1 MGSGRSRPETLRPG
15 ELRRFALALAV
26 LVLVACEDRSGSFPN
41 PPSVTV
47 EAPPPLP
54 SAIASPT
61 PPALPE
67 TPLPTEGKRSADCVQ
82 GWFRPLAGSKLE
94 RRPLRLIRRTVGLPG
109 TPVIVDMRYFS
120 GPESPP
126 SEKGYLAEIQRWYV
140 KLYVEE
146 DLRFQG
152 RFLVESREFGSG
164 VVAVAPY
171 DTEGFRSPD
180 WSGFQ
185 WDAGSPEPRA
195 YPGLPGRWAGVRYDF
210 VRGGA
215 GLGFPGLPAQV
226 SGCLDSS

>member
-1 MGSGRSRPETLRPG
+1 MKKVTI
-15 ELRRFALALAV
+15 ALALLSLAACDEGSGGS
-26 LVLVACEDRSGSFPN
+26 VAFPN
-41 PPSVTV
+41 SPAPT
-47 EAPPPLP
+47 EEAAPPLTATP
-54 SAIASPT
+54 AASPT
-61 PPALPE
+61 PPALPRE
-67 TPLPTEGKRSADCVQ
+67 PLPTEGPKTPRCVQ

-94 RRPLRLIRRTVGLPG
+94 RRPLRLIRRAVGLPG
-109 TPVIVDMRYFS
+109 RPVIVDMRYFT

-126 SEKGYLAEIQRWYV
+126 SEKGYLAEVERWYV

-195 YPGLPGRWAGVRYDF
+195 YPGLPGRWAGIRYDY
-210 VRGGA
+210 VDGGA
-215 GLGFPGLPAQV
+215 GLGIPGLPAQV